1 MGVINWLKQ
10 KVAGE
15 DAGALTFKEGEENFE
30 GLNMKEVID
39 AHLGWKGRLERVLDG
54 SSTEQLDPEVIGRN
68 DQCALGTWIG
78 SSAQQFGKTHE
89 YHELVKAHDKFHQA
103 AAKVILE
110 HKDGNAKRA
119 ADILSSDVSIYSSRV
134 QMKIIELYSTIYKK
148 QGKL

>member
-1 MGVINWLKQ
+1 MGVLNWLKQ

-54 SSTEQLDPEVIGRN
+54 SSTEQLDPAVVGRN
-68 DQCALGTWIG
+68 DQCALGVWIG
-78 SSAQQFGKTHE
+78 SSALQFSKTHE
-89 YHELVKAHDKFHQA
+89 YQELVKAHDNFHSA
-103 AAKVILE
+103 AAKVL
-110 HKDGNAKRA
+110 HAHHDGNSKRA
-119 ADILSSDVSIYSSRV
+119 ADILTADFNIYSSRV
-134 QMKIIELYSTIYKK
+134 QMKIIELYSTIYKR